1 MRKLTYIFL
10 ILILHTSCSLFP
22 GPREIEWKTEWS
34 KHHVQLEQLK
44 NDILI
49 TGDRKYNQGNNDFPD
64 EFEYP
69 FDDGFS
75 INCYNGNQGIDTKKI
90 TITFYMDRGLLDH
103 YSAIVFTNDSI
114 VIAEMDENV
123 KNEGNDFNIKQNWYV
138 IND

>member
-1 MRKLTYIFL
+1 MRKLVYIAL
-10 ILILHTSCSLFP
+10 IFFLHTGC
-22 GPREIEWKTEWS
+22 GPRNTDWKTEW
-34 KHHVQLEQLK
+34 KKNHVRLEHLK
-44 NDILI
+44 NDILKQ
-49 TGDRKYNQGNNDFPD
+49 GDRKYLSGNNNFPE

-75 INCYNGNQGIDTKKI
+75 INSYNGHSGIDTKKT

-103 YSAIVFTNDSI
+103 YSAIVFSNDST

-123 KNEGNDFNIKQNWYV
+123 KNEGNDFKIKENWYV

>member
-123 KNEGNDFNIKQNWYV
+123 KNEGNDFNIKQNWYM

>member
-1 MRKLTYIFL
+1 MRKPIYIFL
-10 ILILHTSCSLFP
+10 ILILHTSCNLFP

-44 NDILI
+44 NDILK

-75 INCYNGNQGIDTKKI
+75 IHCYNRNNGIDTKKI
-90 TITFYMDRGLLDH
+90 TIKFYMDRGLLDH
-103 YSAIVFTNDSI
+103 YSAIVYTNDSI

-123 KNEGNDFNIKQNWYV
+123 KNKGNDFNIKQNWYV